1 MKLRRD
7 AQDAEDAAARFL
19 AAQGYKIAQR
29 NVATRFGEIDIVALD
44 DGMVV
49 FVEVKSRASDHYGP
63 PEDAV
68 DRRKQQ
74 ALRRIA
80 QIYLDQHKLHDI
92 PCRFDVVALTRT
104 HGGDDDWH
112 IELFQDAF

>member
-1 MKLRRD
+1 MKLRED
-7 AQDAEDAAARFL
+7 ARAAEDAAARFL
-19 AAQGYKIAQR
+19 KSQGYKITRR

-49 FVEVKSRASDHYGP
+49 FVEVKSRASDDFGP

-68 DRRKQQ
+68 NRHKRQK
-74 ALRRIA
+74 LRRVA
-80 QIYLDQHKLHDI
+80 QLFLEQHNLLDT

-104 HGGDDDWH
+104 PKGDDWQ